1 MSSSVIRFCSA
12 LQWDSGGTPSHSQF
26 HLPPDPILIT
36 QASSV
41 PIFLPTLTYHLPSPT
56 LPMSFFTLMS
66 LDYLTVS
73 LKSLLR
79 CTVLQ
84 QSTSSSPDKTTRSFF
99 SAPSVSVMSLL
110 LHSAHYRDAPLL
122 NKCSGYMD
130 SLMWENGHNKRK
142 ECQLDSAAPHHEWL
156 CSQLDVDFEQFVGL
170 WHEHCFWCI
179 VLLCIYL

>member
-1 MSSSVIRFCSA
+1 MGSHMSSSGDLITKRNIGQQMLENNQAPSQGGRTPTLVWHMSSSVIRFCSA

-41 PIFLPTLTYHLPSPT
+41 PIFLLTLTYHLPSPT

-130 SLMWENGHNKRK
+130 SLM
-142 ECQLDSAAPHHEWL
+142 
-156 CSQLDVDFEQFVGL
+156 
-170 WHEHCFWCI
+170 
-179 VLLCIYL
+179 